1 MKLILE
7 ALLTQYVEKFGDNF
21 PLFCIR
27 GMDEDEIIKLVQKSL
42 DDNKPVEVKYLDG
55 VDC

>member
-27 GMDEDEIIKLVQKSL
+27 GLGEDEIILMLQKSL
-42 DDNKPVEVKYLDG
+42 DENKPVEVKYLDG